1 MAEKVYRI
9 PRACSQAQ
17 ARVITLAT
25 AHIPL
30 ATVENGPHSRSHQQN
45 GPHCTCTTAMAQL
58 REPSPH
64 VMQAGNVLFVKWQAL
79 LEAGNLGLSRQDYRQ
94 SKQRR
99 WSRPHT
105 EYLGQR
111 GAKPHRSRFSDRA
124 Q

>member
-79 LEAGNLGLSRQDYRQ
+79 LEAGNAVMPLQVSDQSMHNCHRQI
-94 SKQRR
+94 
-99 WSRPHT
+99 WV
-105 EYLGQR
+105 
-111 GAKPHRSRFSDRA
+111 
-124 Q
+124 